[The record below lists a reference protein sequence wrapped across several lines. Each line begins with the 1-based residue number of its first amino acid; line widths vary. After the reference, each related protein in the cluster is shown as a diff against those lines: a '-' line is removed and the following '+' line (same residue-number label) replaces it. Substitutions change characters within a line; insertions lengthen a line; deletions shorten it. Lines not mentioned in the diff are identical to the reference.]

1 MKHHRVGPRIPIRSM
16 ILPVLAG
23 LWAVSLWGQEAASPD
38 GRGFFLSL
46 SGQQLDLQGDLG
58 GELTLW
64 HFEKAFFVPRLNKDF
79 GLGLGVGFRSES
91 GLWEFNVLYS
101 NQRAL
106 WSGTESRASIY
117 VLEING
123 WGFPWK
129 HSVLQ
134 GYYLLGLCF
143 PFLIVRDGSR
153 MASSIFD
160 AAYTGLGVNVG
171 AGLILNLGH
180 RLFISG
186 GVKYRFIGFF
196 YVNGGGK
203 GRDIQDLTVGYQGS
217 AWGQWLRAP
226 SLGLTFGVGLI
237 L

>member
-1 MKHHRVGPRIPIRSM
+1 MIRYSTK
-16 ILPVLAG
+16 LAV
-23 LWAVSLWGQEAASPD
+23 WAALICLLASAAPGQEAATPD

-46 SGQQLDLQGDLG
+46 SGQQLDLRGDFS
-58 GELTLW
+58 GEMTLW
-64 HFEKAFFVPRLNKDF
+64 HFEKAFFIPRLNKDF
-79 GLGLGVGFRSES
+79 GLGLGIGFRSES
-91 GLWEFNVLYS
+91 GLWEFNVLRS

-106 WSGTESRASIY
+106 WSGTESQASIY

-129 HSVLQ
+129 HSVVQ

-153 MASSIFD
+153 MAGSIFD
-160 AAYTGLGVNVG
+160 ASYTGLGVNLG
-171 AGLILNLGH
+171 AGLLLNLGH

-186 GVKYRFIGFF
+186 GFKYRFMGFF
-196 YVNGGGK
+196 YVSGGGK

-226 SLGLTFGVGLI
+226 SLGLTFGIGLI